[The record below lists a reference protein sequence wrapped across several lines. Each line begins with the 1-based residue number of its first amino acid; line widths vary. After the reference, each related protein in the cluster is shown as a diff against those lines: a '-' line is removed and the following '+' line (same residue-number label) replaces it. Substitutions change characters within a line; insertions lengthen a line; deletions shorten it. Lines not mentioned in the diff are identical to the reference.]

1 MIKCVVDET
10 ESGEDENMD
19 EELSTIE
26 ANLVPTA
33 GTILT
38 TLDEQV
44 TEATKDLK
52 SLKGTLESL
61 KSQIIAQEI
70 LIKKKERQ

>member
-10 ESGEDENMD
+10 ESDEDENMD
-19 EELSTIE
+19 EELSTIG

-52 SLKGTLESL
+52 RAHWSP
-61 KSQIIAQEI
+61 
-70 LIKKKERQ
+70 